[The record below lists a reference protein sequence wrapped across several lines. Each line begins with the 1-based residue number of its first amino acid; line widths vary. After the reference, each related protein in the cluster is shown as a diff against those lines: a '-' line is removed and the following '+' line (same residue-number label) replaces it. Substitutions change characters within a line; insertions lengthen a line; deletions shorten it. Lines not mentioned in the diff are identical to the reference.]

1 MISTQPH
8 DSSWADRDQKA
19 HFPTGHAYYLQLEE
33 DLVLTNNLGEWCEAV
48 ETESGGRGREKDRE
62 RERPGE
68 RRNGREKDRE
78 REGPGERRT
87 GREGERGRDDIED
100 KNGTIKVLSKTDS

>member
-1 MISTQPH
+1 MVSDAKRSRLSQ
-8 DSSWADRDQKA
+8 
-19 HFPTGHAYYLQLEE
+19 E
-33 DLVLTNNLGEWCEAV
+33 GEGERR
-48 ETESGGRGREKDRE
+48 TGREKDRE
-62 RERPGE
+62 REGTGE
-68 RRNGREKDRE
+68 RRTGREKDRE